1 MIIVE
6 LGYLDVYHITK
17 SQVDITL
24 RELFNQ
30 SSKVLDTAKRY
41 INYINKAG
49 LYYITTTDSTYL
61 HVNLCFHA

>member
-49 LYYITTTDSTYL
+49 LYYITTT
-61 HVNLCFHA
+61 